1 MGSGP
6 IPIGSGGREWGERR
20 GGDRRGVG
28 RRWDRGL
35 PRSRSGKDEGGVGRG
50 GREWVAARV
59 GLGVGGLCGERWAG
73 RGGLADWAGRLAS
86 WVSWPGGLGGFFF
99 PFFLVCFSILFLFCY
114 CFILF

>member
-6 IPIGSGGREWGERR
+6 IPIGSGGNGSGARGEVGI
-20 GGDRRGVG
+20 GGVWWSVG

-59 GLGVGGLCGERWAG
+59 GLGGVGG
-73 RGGLADWAGRLAS
+73 
-86 WVSWPGGLGGFFF
+86 
-99 PFFLVCFSILFLFCY
+99 
-114 CFILF
+114 